1 MELLNNFF
9 TIKSVETAGESANY
23 TVSLNTRHAIY
34 KAHFPEMPVTP
45 GVCIIQMAVE
55 LLSHQLEKKL
65 NIQTIKNVKFLSV
78 ISPDETPE
86 VGYSIQGVKEADGM
100 VEAKV
105 TVASG
110 EKTFAKISLI
120 CKTA

>member
-23 TVSLNTRHAIY
+23 TVSLNAGHAIY
-34 KAHFPEMPVTP
+34 KAHFPEM
-45 GVCIIQMAVE
+45 
-55 LLSHQLEKKL
+55 
-65 NIQTIKNVKFLSV
+65 TIKNVKFLSV

>member
-1 MELLNNFF
+1 
-9 TIKSVETAGESANY
+9 
-23 TVSLNTRHAIY
+23 
-34 KAHFPEMPVTP
+34 
-45 GVCIIQMAVE
+45 MAVE

-65 NIQTIKNVKFLSV
+65 NIHTIKNAKFLSV

>member
-9 TIKSVETAGESANY
+9 TIKGAETADGGTVY
-23 TVSLNTRHAIY
+23 TVSLNAGHTIY

>member
-9 TIKSVETAGESANY
+9 TIKGVETADGGTVY
-23 TVSLNTRHAIY
+23 TVSLNAGHTIY

-55 LLSHQLEKKL
+55 LLSYQLEKKL

-86 VGYSIQGVKEADGM
+86 VSYSIQGVKEADGV